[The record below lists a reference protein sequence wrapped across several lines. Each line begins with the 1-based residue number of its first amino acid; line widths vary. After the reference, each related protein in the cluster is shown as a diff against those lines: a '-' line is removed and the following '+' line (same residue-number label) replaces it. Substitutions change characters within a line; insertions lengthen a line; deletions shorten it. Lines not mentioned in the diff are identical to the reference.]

1 MAQSLKIIPL
11 GGLGTIGKNMMAI
24 QYEDDIVVIDAGVLF
39 PGEDL
44 PGVDLVIPDTTFLK
58 ENRDKVRAILITHGH
73 EDHTG
78 AIPYLL
84 KDLNVP
90 VYAPKLA
97 KGLIELKIRPKRI
110 LRESTIESI
119 VPENKMKIG
128 QFIIQWF
135 RVCHS
140 IPDAMGLVIET
151 PLGKVVHTGDFKI
164 DHTPVD
170 GNPTDLAMLS
180 KLGEQ
185 GVLLLLSDSTYAEVP
200 GYTPSEKIVGETL
213 EKVISES
220 TGRVIVATFA
230 SLIARIQQVL
240 DAAVKYNRRVSF
252 VGRSMKDNVKLGLKE
267 GYLHAPTG
275 LIVSTEE
282 IKRFAPSEVVIVT
295 TGSQGEP
302 TSALTRIAKKEH
314 KEIAIIEGDTVV
326 ISATPIPGNE
336 TVVSKNI
343 NNLLKL
349 GAKVLHDKVALV
361 HVHGHAS
368 QEELKMVLNVTKPKY
383 FVPIHGEYR
392 HLKAHADIARSL
404 GMGEKNTFVLE
415 DGDVLAID
423 RNQATITEKVK
434 AGPVYVNGPDTWT
447 IEGKLIED
455 RKILARQG
463 ILFIVVTIDSRTAA
477 IMGEPEI
484 FSEGVIPTEMSLL
497 LDKDIRTVVKESLYR
512 QTGSALESTNL
523 ENIIRDEVSTFLV
536 HRTGRKP
543 IITPVVV
550 KVGG

>member
-24 QYEDDIVVIDAGVLF
+24 QYEDDIIVIDAGVLF

-84 KDLNVP
+84 KDVNVP

-267 GYLHAPTG
+267 GYLQAPAG

-447 IEGKLIED
+447 IEEKLIED

>member
-84 KDLNVP
+84 KDVNVP

>member
-24 QYEDDIVVIDAGVLF
+24 QYEDDIIVIDAGVLF

-84 KDLNVP
+84 KDVNVP